1 MSHLACQSLLIRDGN
16 LIIRDGNLVLCEDQ
30 VTLAAETDSALAVV
44 ALRTYSVGIA
54 SEVDTSPANTQPL
67 TAKVVG
73 IAREFDFA
81 IPLGRIKW
89 VIGDVITTKTLTAT
103 VRK

>member
-1 MSHLACQSLLIRDGN
+1 MPHLACQSLLIRDGN
-16 LIIRDGNLVLCEDQ
+16 LIIRDGSLLLCEDQ
-30 VTLAAETDSALAVV
+30 VTLAAEVDNALAVQP
-44 ALRTYSVGIA
+44 LRTHDIGIA
-54 SEVDTSPANTQPL
+54 LEVDTSPATQPL
-67 TAKVVG
+67 NAHLVG